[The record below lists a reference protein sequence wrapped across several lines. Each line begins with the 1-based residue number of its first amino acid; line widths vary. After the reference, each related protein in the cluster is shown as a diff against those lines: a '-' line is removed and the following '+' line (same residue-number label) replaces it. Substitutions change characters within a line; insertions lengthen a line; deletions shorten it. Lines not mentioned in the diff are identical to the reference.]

1 MAFLITFLL
10 LMTIDEMVF
19 KAKYPLPK
27 EIALYVFP
35 PYRLLHFLL
44 GYLGYFLL
52 RDLDKNSLGG

>member
-1 MAFLITFLL
+1 
-10 LMTIDEMVF
+10 MTIDEMVF